1 MELKLKNLIML
12 LLIGTAFITNETKS
26 QSKSPVHIGFKGGAN
41 FSNLSL
47 SKSNLD
53 AKYSL
58 GYHGGIF
65 TRVDISQFYL
75 QGEVLYSQKKSKI
88 ENGSFGAQKAKW
100 NSIEV
105 PVLVGYKLLNSEDL
119 AFRIFG
125 GGVYSYVLNDK
136 ASILKQASQSFRRFD
151 KSNIGYQAGAG
162 VDIGRLTLDLKY
174 EGALTNM
181 SKEFKARPSSF
192 QASIGFMIF

>member
-1 MELKLKNLIML
+1 ML
-12 LLIGTAFITNETKS
+12 LLIGAAFVTNEAKS
-26 QSKSPVHIGFKGGAN
+26 QSKSPLHIGFKAGAN
-41 FSNLSL
+41 FSDLSL
-47 SKSNLD
+47 PKSTLD
-53 AKYSL
+53 TKYSL
-58 GYHGGIF
+58 GYHGGVF
-65 TRVDISQFYL
+65 ARADISQFYL
-75 QGEVLYSQKKSKI
+75 QGEVLYSQKKSKV
-88 ENGSFGAQKAKW
+88 ENGSFGTQQAKW

-105 PVLVGYKLLNSEDL
+105 PLLIGYKLLKSES
-119 AFRIFG
+119 ATFRVFG

-136 ASILKQASQSFRRFD
+136 ASILKQVSQSFQQFD

-174 EGALTNM
+174 EGALTNI